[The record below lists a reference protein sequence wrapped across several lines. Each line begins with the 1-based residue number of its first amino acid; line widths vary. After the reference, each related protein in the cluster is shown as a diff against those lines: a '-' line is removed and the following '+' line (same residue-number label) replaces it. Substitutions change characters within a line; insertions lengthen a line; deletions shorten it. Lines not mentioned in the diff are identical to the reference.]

1 MFVHETTT
9 SSLVQIYY
17 VLEDASPENHVS

>member
-9 SSLVQIYY
+9 SSLVQIDY
-17 VLEDASPENHVS
+17 VLEDTSPENRVS